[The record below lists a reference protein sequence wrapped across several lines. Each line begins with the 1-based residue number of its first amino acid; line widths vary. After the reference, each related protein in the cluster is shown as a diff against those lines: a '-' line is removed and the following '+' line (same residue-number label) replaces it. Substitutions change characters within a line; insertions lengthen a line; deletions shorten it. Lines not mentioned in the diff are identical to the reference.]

1 MRKRWERYNFFKEL
15 YGKEAVFAQSGIGK
29 VNGAITAALMIH
41 MYSPDSIIFSGVA
54 GSLDGKIKIGD
65 IVVGTDVLQYDFDA
79 TEFGYERGN
88 SRYRYSVL

>member
-1 MRKRWERYNFFKEL
+1 
-15 YGKEAVFAQSGIGK
+15 
-29 VNGAITAALMIH
+29 

-79 TEFGYERGN
+79 TEFGYEGKFP
-88 SRYRYSVL
+88 V